1 MIVHLSNIL
10 NTCTNANGET
20 ASVIALQTIVG
31 LCTSQ
36 TINVAS
42 TWSALRELFQAEQRI
57 RPLIV

>member
-1 MIVHLSNIL
+1 MIVQLSNIL
-10 NTCTNANGET
+10 NTCTTADGET
-20 ASVIALQTIVG
+20 ATVIALQTIVG

-42 TWSALRELFQAEQRI
+42 TWFALRDMFRAERRL